1 MLFPSLVVR
10 FIFNS
15 GSNLPPIV
23 SNSLPH
29 IAKSNYT
36 VKKSKSEMETQHY
49 FLIKL
54 KLCPVID
61 EDMQSLSLLVDT
73 SAANLSVKQEG
84 KLISDTILNCI

>member
-1 MLFPSLVVR
+1 
-10 FIFNS
+10 
-15 GSNLPPIV
+15 
-23 SNSLPH
+23 
-29 IAKSNYT
+29 
-36 VKKSKSEMETQHY
+36 METQYY

-61 EDMQSLSLLVDT
+61 EDMQSLSLVVDT